1 MAPTRTTR
9 PAPARRPLARRRYTM
24 MELVWAMI
32 VLGVV
37 LTGFFGYVRM
47 MQTMD
52 ARLRQQQRGIVV
64 LDNTLE
70 RLAAAPQRD
79 EATARTL
86 LAAEFAAMAM
96 PGKEKLQPV
105 CQWHGAR
112 LELRI
117 NRANG
122 TAVASVE
129 LGP

>member
-1 MAPTRTTR
+1 MQPIPTSR
-9 PAPARRPLARRRYTM
+9 PARPLTRQRYTM

-37 LTGFFGYVRM
+37 LTGFFGYVRL

-52 ARLRQQQRGIVV
+52 ARLRQQQRRLVV
-64 LDNTLE
+64 LDNTLA
-70 RLAAAPQRD
+70 RLAAAPLRD
-79 EATARTL
+79 ETTARAL
-86 LAAEFAAMAM
+86 LTAEFAAMAM

-105 CQWHGAR
+105 CQGHGAR

-117 NRANG
+117 CPANG
-122 TAVASVE
+122 IAVASVE